1 MKIDRAILVTNNN
14 PLYYDFWNNLSY
26 TYKEKFDITP
36 TLIFFG
42 DEEELNKA
50 NLSTE
55 YGEILIEKK
64 IPNIPDWQY
73 TWALFY
79 FTKFYPNDTCIV
91 MGIDQ
96 IPLGTYFFRESINF
110 VDENNYI
117 MLIDDQY
124 KFENKYPKKWDEG
137 GFSPSA
143 YHIGKGKTFN
153 EIFTFEDTFES
164 EVKKINSLNLKT
176 MWGNQWGTDEAY
188 SCHKLLNFND
198 RHRITDLS
206 KSKDFLD
213 KRIDCHRN
221 FEIPYDLT
229 LLNKNHYIECHAC
242 RPYHT
247 HKDYLD
253 NLFNNIPKFI

>member
-1 MKIDRAILVTNNN
+1 MKIDRVILVTNNN

-26 TYKEKFDITP
+26 TYKEKFGITP

-42 DEEELNKA
+42 EEDELKNA

-64 IPNIPDWQY
+64 ISNISEWQY

-79 FTKFYPNDTCIV
+79 FTKFYPSETCII

-96 IPLGTYFFRESINF
+96 IPLGTYFFKETINLI
-110 VDENNYI
+110 DENNYI

-143 YHIGKGKTFN
+143 YHIAKGQTFCDIYKFEESFEL
-153 EIFTFEDTFES
+153 EI
-164 EVKKINSLNLKT
+164 KKINSLNLKT
-176 MWGNQWGTDEAY
+176 MWGDKWGTDEAY
-188 SCHKLLNFND
+188 SCKILSSFEDKSRISSLSLASTFLN
-198 RHRITDLS
+198 R
-206 KSKDFLD
+206 
-213 KRIDCHRN
+213 RIDCHRHNEVSYDISKLNSN
-221 FEIPYDLT
+221 FF
-229 LLNKNHYIECHAC
+229 IECHAC
-242 RPYHT
+242 RPYNH
-247 HKDYLD
+247 HKTYLD
-253 NLFNNIPKFI
+253 NLFFNIPKFI